1 MDGDEKVGR
10 MRKIFNFIT
19 RPFKGSDDKA
29 VKAPALTK
37 RVAYNEAE
45 GDELLGVAPKPD
57 ARAMMRKNEL
67 AEADVV
73 APKR

>member
-1 MDGDEKVGR
+1 MDGDEKVSR
-10 MRKIFNFIT
+10 MRRIFNFIT
-19 RPFKGSDDKA
+19 RPFKGSDPKE

-57 ARAMMRKNEL
+57 ARAIMRKKQL
-67 AEADVV
+67 AEADAV